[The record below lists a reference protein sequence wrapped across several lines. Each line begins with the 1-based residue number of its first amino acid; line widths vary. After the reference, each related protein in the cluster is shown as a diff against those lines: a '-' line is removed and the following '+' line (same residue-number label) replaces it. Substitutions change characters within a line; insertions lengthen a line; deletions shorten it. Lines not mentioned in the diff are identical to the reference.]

1 MQCSLGLVIWVVIM
15 FTHVNLL
22 ILISDVSVNTNILT
36 ANNNNVKHLSN
47 ICQHLSNVIKECCD
61 IRDNKLILVN
71 FGTENI
77 KEIINMICTESELGS
92 GLDQFRTGPD
102 SDLGLD
108 INI

>member
-1 MQCSLGLVIWVVIM
+1 MQSGFSNIGRNYVYACK
-15 FTHVNLL
+15 FVNFD
-22 ILISDVSVNTNILT
+22 ISDNVSVNTNILT

-77 KEIINMICTESELGS
+77 KEIINMICI
-92 GLDQFRTGPD
+92 D
-102 SDLGLD
+102 
-108 INI
+108 

>member
-1 MQCSLGLVIWVVIM
+1 MQSGFSNIGRNYVYACKLVN
-15 FTHVNLL
+15 FD
-22 ILISDVSVNTNILT
+22 ISDNVSVTNTNILT

-77 KEIINMICTESELGS
+77 KEIINMICT
-92 GLDQFRTGPD
+92 D
-102 SDLGLD
+102 
-108 INI
+108 